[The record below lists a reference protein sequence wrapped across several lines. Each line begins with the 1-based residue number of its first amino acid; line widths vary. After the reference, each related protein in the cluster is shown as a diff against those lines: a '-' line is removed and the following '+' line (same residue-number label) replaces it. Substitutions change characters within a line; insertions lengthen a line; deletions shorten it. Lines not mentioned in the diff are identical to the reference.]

1 MVDRRKGDRRD
12 SERRE
17 FREQEGRRD
26 SASTPRRLGA
36 RRYLLPSLIVVLSL
50 LILLVYRLVV
60 VAPRVTALAVVE
72 ETRAQLDP
80 LLSTARLPLLALPG
94 LAEPAPGPLSVDQP
108 LLDPQQRP
116 LVEDLITRLERS
128 AESSPGLVQV
138 HSLVGSSWLLL
149 GRDREARMSYE
160 RVLALGSDDQRQHAS
175 LALGVLA
182 LRASLRQN
190 SVQDRSFAFE
200 HALSYFEGVV
210 KEADGLVLL
219 DGLVNQAVALVLLGR
234 MESANSVLSR
244 LPSVSGGRERQSTL
258 RVWVATG
265 ATVSLLMPS
274 EVLPTIKTQGIR

>member
-1 MVDRRKGDRRD
+1 M
-12 SERRE
+12 
-17 FREQEGRRD
+17 
-26 SASTPRRLGA
+26 
-36 RRYLLPSLIVVLSL
+36 
-50 LILLVYRLVV
+50 
-60 VAPRVTALAVVE
+60 
-72 ETRAQLDP
+72 
-80 LLSTARLPLLALPG
+80 
-94 LAEPAPGPLSVDQP
+94 
-108 LLDPQQRP
+108 
-116 LVEDLITRLERS
+116 
-128 AESSPGLVQV
+128 
-138 HSLVGSSWLLL
+138 
-149 GRDREARMSYE
+149 
-160 RVLALGSDDQRQHAS
+160 
-175 LALGVLA
+175 LA